1 MSNRKVIPSLLNQ
14 ALEHASKGIMIQDTN
29 RNVVFANHACG
40 EITLWTKG
48 DIVGKHC
55 GDVFRCHT
63 ATGMPFTENLC
74 PCVDVLTGRTSQNAR
89 EFLIYRGDG
98 SELWVEAGV
107 SAIKDDEG
115 TITHTV
121 TMLEDVDA
129 KKKFLDD
136 IIKTKTVSTLGA
148 FASEVTHEIKNFLNA
163 VNIHVFMLDREIKNL
178 SGISNEAKQ
187 ELFQIV
193 TAVQNGIGRL
203 SEFAR
208 DCAHFSKSG
217 RLSKCPVDI
226 NEMLKE
232 VFSLLTYRAL
242 LSGIH
247 LDMDVAGDVS
257 GLVADRDK
265 LKQVIVH
272 ILMNGME
279 DMKDGG
285 KLGVAVKRIGQEI
298 RISCRNEG
306 PCISEEIKNK
316 IFDLLYTDKDGAVK
330 MGLAVAQNVIQAHGG
345 TINLEPSVKGN
356 TFIITIP
363 AS

>member
-1 MSNRKVIPSLLNQ
+1 
-14 ALEHASKGIMIQDTN
+14 
-29 RNVVFANHACG
+29 
-40 EITLWTKG
+40 
-48 DIVGKHC
+48 
-55 GDVFRCHT
+55 
-63 ATGMPFTENLC
+63 MPFTENLC
-74 PCVDVLTGRTSQNAR
+74 PCVDVLTGRSSQNAR

-98 SELWVEAGV
+98 TECWVEASA
-107 SAIKDDEG
+107 SAIKDDQG
-115 TITHTV
+115 VITHTV
-121 TMLEDVDA
+121 TIVEDVDA
-129 KKKFLDD
+129 KKRFWDE

-187 ELFQIV
+187 EIVQIV

-208 DCAHFSKSG
+208 ECAHFSKSG

-232 VFSLLTYRAL
+232 VFSLLSHRAL
-242 LSGIH
+242 LNGTH
-247 LDMDVAGDVS
+247 LEMDVARDVS
-257 GLVADRDK
+257 GIVADRDK
-265 LKQVIVH
+265 LKQVIMN
-272 ILMNGME
+272 ILLHGME

-285 KLGVAVKRIGQEI
+285 KSGVEVKRIGQEI

-316 IFDLLYTDKDGAVK
+316 IFDLLYTDKDVATK
-330 MGLAVAQNVIQAHGG
+330 MGLAVAQNIIQAHGG
-345 TINLEPSVKGN
+345 TINLEPLAKGN
-356 TFIITIP
+356 TFVIMIP
-363 AS
+363 MD